1 MENKITPELIEQAKK
16 AESVAAL
23 LALAKENG
31 IDLTAEHAEKLFSEW
46 HTTKELS
53 DDELDS
59 VAGGCNTTT
68 GQQCPKC
75 GSMNVSLLGI
85 TVGFQG
91 TGTSYECMDCGYQYG
106 HFNGTIDLP
115 EQQRKTLDE

>member
-1 MENKITPELIEQAKK
+1 MENKITNELIEKAKK
-16 AESVAAL
+16 AESVDAL

-59 VAGGCNTTT
+59 VAGGCGRDYT
-68 GQQCPKC
+68 CPSCGVGTLEYDHTRYGFADDVEVYKC
-75 GSMNVSLLGI
+75 NKCRY
-85 TVGFQG
+85 TVTF
-91 TGTSYECMDCGYQYG
+91 
-106 HFNGTIDLP
+106 
-115 EQQRKTLDE
+115 